1 MKSKKAQIF
10 TVIAILLIGLT
21 FISFQVFSVVEQRQ
35 ETNARISTMESFL
48 FSIEENLQRQVFI
61 SGFRAIFLAEN
72 EIITKGQYITNTNN
86 FFQEAFFNGTINGV
100 EQDILLGATYNE
112 LIDSINQKAD
122 KINVN
127 ITLSNPILTISQV
140 DPWNVKL
147 TLTTNFTMQDQSNL
161 ARWEKQQV
169 ITSYIPIEGFL
180 DPIYTLNSNRL
191 VLNKIKRTPYSSF
204 VQGSDVSNLLN
215 HTTNSYY
222 INSTTAPSFLN
233 RLEGNLNANQNG
245 IESLVYL
252 PELSAQNIQTQDKS
266 VVDYIY
272 FSSVNPASS
281 TINGMPSW
289 FKVDNAHLG
298 VYNS

>member
-1 MKSKKAQIF
+1 MNKKAQIF

-48 FSIEENLQRQVFI
+48 FSIEENLQRQMFI

-72 EIITKGQYITNTNN
+72 EITTKGQYITNTNN
-86 FFQEAFFNGTINGV
+86 FFQEAFFNGTVNGI

-169 ITSYIPIEGFL
+169 IISYIPIEGFL

-191 VLNKIKRTPYSSF
+191 VLNKIKKTPYSNF
-204 VQGSDVSNLLN
+204 VQGSNISNLLN

-252 PELSAQNIQTQDKS
+252 PKLSAQNIQTQDKS

-272 FSSVNPASS
+272 FSSNNPATS
-281 TINGMPSW
+281 TITGMPSW
-289 FKVDNAHLG
+289 FKIDNAHLG
-298 VYNS
+298 VYNN